1 MKTNLERVGRREQL
15 RLAVAVFAVFL
26 LMAGICMPSAVQAAE
41 TKPQVIRLAHVTAEG
56 SHFDYAAKK
65 FAELVAQKTDGK
77 VKVEIYPAGQLGD
90 ERTVLEALQ
99 IGGIEATIIGHD
111 PLAQFTPVVTAI
123 SLPYIFRNR
132 EHAYKVLSGPFG
144 DEIRAATLK
153 KGMRVVEFGEN
164 GYRVIS
170 NSVRPI
176 TKPADVVG
184 LRIRSPQSP
193 VNLAVTKAL
202 GGNPVA
208 APFTEVYTM
217 LQQRVID
224 GQENALPQIY
234 DSKYYEVNK
243 YLSLTNHIMTFT
255 VFLVSEKWF
264 DTLSPEMKQIVL
276 DLGKQAMM
284 DQRTYSQNLADNVL
298 VNQLKQAGMEVN
310 APDLEPFREA
320 TKNVH
325 KEFIPS
331 FGQKWYDLIVDTK

>member
-1 MKTNLERVGRREQL
+1 MKTNLRKVGWKVQL
-15 RLAVAVFAVFL
+15 GFAVVVLSAFL
-26 LMAGICMPSAVQAAE
+26 LTAGLPAPSPAQAADA
-41 TKPQVIRLAHVTAEG
+41 KPLVIRLAHVTAEG
-56 SHFDYAAKK
+56 SHFDFAAKK

-77 VKVEIYPAGQLGD
+77 VKVEVYPAGQLGD

-123 SLPYIFRNR
+123 SLPYIFRDR
-132 EHAYKVLSGPFG
+132 DHAYKVLAGPFG
-144 DEIRAATLK
+144 DEIRAATLT

-170 NSVRPI
+170 NSVRPV
-176 TKPADVVG
+176 TKPADVTG

-224 GQENALPQIY
+224 GQENALAQIY

-243 YLSLTNHIMTFT
+243 YLSITNHIMTFT
-255 VFLVSEKWF
+255 VFLVSDKWLN
-264 DTLSPEMKQIVL
+264 TLSPELKQIVL
-276 DLGKQAMM
+276 DTGKQAMLE
-284 DQRTYSQNLADNVL
+284 QRTYSQNLADNVL
-298 VNQLKQAGMEVN
+298 VNKLKEAGMEVN
-310 APDLEPFREA
+310 YPDLAAFREA
-320 TKNVH
+320 TKKVDA
-325 KEFIPS
+325 EFIPS
-331 FGQKWYDLIVDTK
+331 FGQKWYDLIVNTK